1 MARIKEI
8 PIINHVTI
16 SYNGNKNAFEN
27 FVKAMIFEHLNSCAV
42 PKNATSDFIRNGEFN
57 EKIQNSLAM

>member
-1 MARIKEI
+1 MARKIEI
-8 PIINHVTI
+8 PVINHVTI

-42 PKNATSDFIRNGEFN
+42 PKKDTSDFVGNGEFY
-57 EKIQNSLAM
+57 EKNFDSLAM

>member
-1 MARIKEI
+1 MGRKTEI

-27 FVKAMIFEHLNSCAV
+27 FVKAMLYEHLNSCDV
-42 PKNATSDFIRNGEFN
+42 PKKSTSNFVGNGEFN
-57 EKIQNSLAM
+57 EKFQNSLAM

>member
-1 MARIKEI
+1 MGRKTEI

-27 FVKAMIFEHLNSCAV
+27 FVKAMLYEHLNSCAV
-42 PKNATSDFIRNGEFN
+42 PKKDTSDFVRNGEFN
-57 EKIQNSLAM
+57 EKFQNSLAM